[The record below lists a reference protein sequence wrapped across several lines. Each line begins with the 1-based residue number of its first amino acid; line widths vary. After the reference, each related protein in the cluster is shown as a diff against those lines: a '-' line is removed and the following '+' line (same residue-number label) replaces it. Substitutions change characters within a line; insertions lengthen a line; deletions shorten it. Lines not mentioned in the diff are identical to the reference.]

1 MKTTTIAQP
10 IIGKTDYEVITNY
23 LKSAE
28 SRTLFNRYDV
38 EDLSTELKKAKII
51 SDNEMPGDV
60 VRLNSVIT
68 IKDEQN
74 NKVMDLTLVTPK
86 QANIKEKKVSVMSPV
101 GIALIGFRKGQR
113 VVWRVPLGEK
123 SFYILDVK

>member
-1 MKTTTIAQP
+1 
-10 IIGKTDYEVITNY
+10 
-23 LKSAE
+23 
-28 SRTLFNRYDV
+28 
-38 EDLSTELKKAKII
+38 
-51 SDNEMPGDV
+51 MPGDV

-113 VVWRVPLGEK
+113 VLWRVPLGEK

>member
-1 MKTTTIAQP
+1 METTIAQP

-51 SDNEMPGDV
+51 NDNEMPGDV
-60 VRLNSVIT
+60 VRLNSLIT

-74 NKVMDLTLVTPK
+74 NKVINLTLVTPK
-86 QANIKEKKVSVMSPV
+86 QANIKEKKESVISPV

-113 VVWRVPLGEK
+113 VIWRVPLGEK